1 MMLGFSGFRN
11 LLTKITFN
19 VYYGVIKGSFFSQK
33 LKIHVTITTNRLL
46 RSLQEYEADCIFI
59 REEKNNFLPYLCEIS
74 EAIDNIKS
82 VKVSSEP
89 QFSSFSPNTI
99 VMISPLAE
107 INMDNI
113 QEASDDISNLLNANL
128 TIYILE
134 KSQIVESEKQNFNVS
149 GIINDPKPNFKK
161 VNFTL
166 ISKAG
171 INDESYYSQL
181 NCSIIDIIDN
191 NYTLNCQGDKNVNYD
206 LQKAMATIDYELLI
220 LNFEDYEN
228 SNVGLNNK
236 SSKTSIYNIFRNNI
250 TKLMAFIIIP
260 IAIAIICAILRIN

>member
-1 MMLGFSGFRN
+1 MLGFSGFRN

-33 LKIHVTITTNRLL
+33 LKIHVTITTNRQL
-46 RSLQEYEADCIFI
+46 RFLQIYEAECTLINGG
-59 REEKNNFLPYLCEIS
+59 KNNFLPYLCEIS

-82 VKVSSEP
+82 VKVSREF
-89 QFSSFSPNTI
+89 QFSSFSPNTTVI
-99 VMISPLAE
+99 FSPLAE
-107 INMDNI
+107 IYMDNI
-113 QEASDDISNLLNANL
+113 QEAKNEIPNSLTVNL
-128 TIYILE
+128 TLYILE

-171 INDESYYSQL
+171 NNEESYYAKL
-181 NCSIIDIIDN
+181 NCSIIDIINN

-206 LQKAMATIDYELLI
+206 LQKAMATIDYEILI
-220 LNFEDYEN
+220 LNFEDFEN

-260 IAIAIICAILRIN
+260 ISIAIICAILRIN

>member
-1 MMLGFSGFRN
+1 
-11 LLTKITFN
+11 
-19 VYYGVIKGSFFSQK
+19 
-33 LKIHVTITTNRLL
+33 
-46 RSLQEYEADCIFI
+46 
-59 REEKNNFLPYLCEIS
+59 
-74 EAIDNIKS
+74 
-82 VKVSSEP
+82 
-89 QFSSFSPNTI
+89 
-99 VMISPLAE
+99 
-107 INMDNI
+107 MDNI

-171 INDESYYSQL
+171 INEESYYGKL